1 MNLRQETTINEVKM
15 LLKENNI
22 RMVYRLL
29 GVGPSPELKKALE
42 NEEDHQ
48 IWEMFAKT
56 NSNKIEVR
64 SLQSGLGIWYNLP
77 AFDEFI
83 EQVCNSPAGKHIKK
97 PRSEL

>member
-1 MNLRQETTINEVKM
+1 MSALNSNLKIFKEEITHLRVNQIGIEKESLNQFHILNKLTDMNLRQETTINEVKM

-56 NSNKIEVR
+56 NSNKI
-64 SLQSGLGIWYNLP
+64 
-77 AFDEFI
+77 
-83 EQVCNSPAGKHIKK
+83 
-97 PRSEL
+97 